1 MVKFFRNRIFIDL
14 ISEERGF
21 FLTKKRKIDVLL
33 HELVP
38 KHYLLTKEESQ
49 NLLEKYQINISDL
62 PQMFEKDPV
71 SIAIGAKEGDIV
83 KIVRESHTT
92 VKNIDYYRYVKKE
105 KV

>member
-1 MVKFFRNRIFIDL
+1 M
-14 ISEERGF
+14 
-21 FLTKKRKIDVLL
+21 DVLL

-38 KHYLLTKEESQ
+38 KHYLLTKEQSQ

-62 PQMFEKDPV
+62 PQIFEKDPV

-83 KIVRESHTT
+83 RIVRESHTT
-92 VKNIDYYRYVKKE
+92 VKFIDYYRYVKKE